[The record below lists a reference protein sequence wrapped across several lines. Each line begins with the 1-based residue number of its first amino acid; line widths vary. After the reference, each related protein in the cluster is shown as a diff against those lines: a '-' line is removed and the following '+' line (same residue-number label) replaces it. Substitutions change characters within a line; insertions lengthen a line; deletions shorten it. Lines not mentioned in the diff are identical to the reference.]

1 MQVINAERTM
11 TVKIDSKW
19 AKIIA
24 MVHDLNGCKVIVWQA
39 KSGKVGAIY
48 ADGAEV
54 SEGKL

>member
-11 TVKIDSKW
+11 AVKIGSKW

-24 MVHDLNGCKVIVWQA
+24 VVRDLNGFKVIVWQA
-39 KSGKVGAIY
+39 KSGKVGAIF